1 MHLRGN
7 VIYNTWE
14 NFWKKAYKSSYFR
27 AQYDETSERTDWSL
41 SERQLFTQS
50 NGRTLLGQDT
60 MGRLHFLCTPH
71 DKIYA
76 VPSGGTDLG
85 GQFKGYIG
93 QYYQNDTAL
102 LLGKMKYDLELDN
115 GLMISGANKQSW
127 TTYYDDFLPVTAT
140 EHPELETRIFSFA
153 PILEK
158 EAVPASSIHPV
169 PGPAG
174 AFYCIEVK
182 NISKRYRNTVLDDIS
197 FTAEKGQC
205 VGIIGANGCGK
216 TTLLS
221 IMAGVNKAQSGKI
234 YYNNELADKKS
245 VFKKYI
251 AYVPQENPLIDEL
264 TTKDNLLLWLGSN
277 KKIKDGFENGVLKDL
292 GIDEFL
298 NKQVNELSGGMK
310 RRLSIGI
317 SLSNNAPIMLLD
329 EPGSA
334 LDIYGK
340 QEVNSYILNYVKN
353 GGTVVM
359 STHDRDEIDLCTKL
373 YKIEDGILKECEG

>member
-1 MHLRGN
+1 M
-7 VIYNTWE
+7 
-14 NFWKKAYKSSYFR
+14 
-27 AQYDETSERTDWSL
+27 
-41 SERQLFTQS
+41 
-50 NGRTLLGQDT
+50 
-60 MGRLHFLCTPH
+60 
-71 DKIYA
+71 
-76 VPSGGTDLG
+76 
-85 GQFKGYIG
+85 
-93 QYYQNDTAL
+93 
-102 LLGKMKYDLELDN
+102 
-115 GLMISGANKQSW
+115 
-127 TTYYDDFLPVTAT
+127 
-140 EHPELETRIFSFA
+140 
-153 PILEK
+153 
-158 EAVPASSIHPV
+158 
-169 PGPAG
+169 
-174 AFYCIEVK
+174 IEVK

-205 VGIIGANGCGK
+205 IGIIGANGCGK

-340 QEVNSYILNYVKN
+340 QEVNSYISNYVKN

>member
-1 MHLRGN
+1 M
-7 VIYNTWE
+7 
-14 NFWKKAYKSSYFR
+14 
-27 AQYDETSERTDWSL
+27 
-41 SERQLFTQS
+41 
-50 NGRTLLGQDT
+50 
-60 MGRLHFLCTPH
+60 
-71 DKIYA
+71 
-76 VPSGGTDLG
+76 
-85 GQFKGYIG
+85 
-93 QYYQNDTAL
+93 
-102 LLGKMKYDLELDN
+102 
-115 GLMISGANKQSW
+115 
-127 TTYYDDFLPVTAT
+127 
-140 EHPELETRIFSFA
+140 
-153 PILEK
+153 
-158 EAVPASSIHPV
+158 
-169 PGPAG
+169 
-174 AFYCIEVK
+174 IEVK

-205 VGIIGANGCGK
+205 IGIIGANGCGK

-221 IMAGVNKAQSGKI
+221 IMAGVNKTQSGKI
-234 YYNNELADKKS
+234 YYNNELADRKS

-277 KKIKDGFENGVLKDL
+277 RKIKDGFENGVLKDL

-340 QEVNSYILNYVKN
+340 QEVNSYISNYVKN

-359 STHDRDEIDLCTKL
+359 STHDRDEIDLCNKL

>member
-1 MHLRGN
+1 M
-7 VIYNTWE
+7 
-14 NFWKKAYKSSYFR
+14 
-27 AQYDETSERTDWSL
+27 
-41 SERQLFTQS
+41 
-50 NGRTLLGQDT
+50 
-60 MGRLHFLCTPH
+60 
-71 DKIYA
+71 
-76 VPSGGTDLG
+76 
-85 GQFKGYIG
+85 
-93 QYYQNDTAL
+93 
-102 LLGKMKYDLELDN
+102 
-115 GLMISGANKQSW
+115 
-127 TTYYDDFLPVTAT
+127 
-140 EHPELETRIFSFA
+140 
-153 PILEK
+153 
-158 EAVPASSIHPV
+158 
-169 PGPAG
+169 
-174 AFYCIEVK
+174 IEVK

-205 VGIIGANGCGK
+205 IGIIGANGCGK

-234 YYNNELADKKS
+234 YYNNELADRKS

-277 KKIKDGFENGVLKDL
+277 RKIKDGFENGVLKDL

-329 EPGSA
+329 DPGSA

-340 QEVNSYILNYVKN
+340 QEVNSYISNYVKN

>member
-1 MHLRGN
+1 M
-7 VIYNTWE
+7 
-14 NFWKKAYKSSYFR
+14 
-27 AQYDETSERTDWSL
+27 
-41 SERQLFTQS
+41 
-50 NGRTLLGQDT
+50 
-60 MGRLHFLCTPH
+60 
-71 DKIYA
+71 
-76 VPSGGTDLG
+76 
-85 GQFKGYIG
+85 
-93 QYYQNDTAL
+93 
-102 LLGKMKYDLELDN
+102 
-115 GLMISGANKQSW
+115 
-127 TTYYDDFLPVTAT
+127 
-140 EHPELETRIFSFA
+140 
-153 PILEK
+153 
-158 EAVPASSIHPV
+158 
-169 PGPAG
+169 
-174 AFYCIEVK
+174 IEVK

-205 VGIIGANGCGK
+205 IGIIGANGCGK

-234 YYNNELADKKS
+234 YYNNELADRKS

-317 SLSNNAPIMLLD
+317 SLSNNAPIMILD

>member
-1 MHLRGN
+1 M
-7 VIYNTWE
+7 
-14 NFWKKAYKSSYFR
+14 
-27 AQYDETSERTDWSL
+27 
-41 SERQLFTQS
+41 
-50 NGRTLLGQDT
+50 
-60 MGRLHFLCTPH
+60 
-71 DKIYA
+71 
-76 VPSGGTDLG
+76 
-85 GQFKGYIG
+85 
-93 QYYQNDTAL
+93 
-102 LLGKMKYDLELDN
+102 
-115 GLMISGANKQSW
+115 
-127 TTYYDDFLPVTAT
+127 
-140 EHPELETRIFSFA
+140 
-153 PILEK
+153 
-158 EAVPASSIHPV
+158 
-169 PGPAG
+169 
-174 AFYCIEVK
+174 IEVK
-182 NISKRYRNTVLDDIS
+182 NISKRYRNTVLEDIS

-205 VGIIGANGCGK
+205 IGIIGANGCGK

-234 YYNNELADKKS
+234 YYNNELADRKS

-264 TTKDNLLLWLGSN
+264 TTKDNLLLWLGSDR
-277 KKIKDGFENGVLKDL
+277 KIKDGFENGVLKDL

-340 QEVNSYILNYVKN
+340 QEVNSYISNYVKN

>member
-1 MHLRGN
+1 M
-7 VIYNTWE
+7 
-14 NFWKKAYKSSYFR
+14 
-27 AQYDETSERTDWSL
+27 
-41 SERQLFTQS
+41 
-50 NGRTLLGQDT
+50 
-60 MGRLHFLCTPH
+60 
-71 DKIYA
+71 
-76 VPSGGTDLG
+76 
-85 GQFKGYIG
+85 
-93 QYYQNDTAL
+93 
-102 LLGKMKYDLELDN
+102 
-115 GLMISGANKQSW
+115 
-127 TTYYDDFLPVTAT
+127 
-140 EHPELETRIFSFA
+140 
-153 PILEK
+153 
-158 EAVPASSIHPV
+158 
-169 PGPAG
+169 
-174 AFYCIEVK
+174 IEVK

-340 QEVNSYILNYVKN
+340 QEVNSYIWNYVKN

>member
-1 MHLRGN
+1 M
-7 VIYNTWE
+7 
-14 NFWKKAYKSSYFR
+14 
-27 AQYDETSERTDWSL
+27 
-41 SERQLFTQS
+41 
-50 NGRTLLGQDT
+50 
-60 MGRLHFLCTPH
+60 
-71 DKIYA
+71 
-76 VPSGGTDLG
+76 
-85 GQFKGYIG
+85 
-93 QYYQNDTAL
+93 
-102 LLGKMKYDLELDN
+102 
-115 GLMISGANKQSW
+115 
-127 TTYYDDFLPVTAT
+127 
-140 EHPELETRIFSFA
+140 
-153 PILEK
+153 
-158 EAVPASSIHPV
+158 
-169 PGPAG
+169 
-174 AFYCIEVK
+174 IEVK

-340 QEVNSYILNYVKN
+340 QEVNSYILNYVIN

>member
-1 MHLRGN
+1 M
-7 VIYNTWE
+7 
-14 NFWKKAYKSSYFR
+14 
-27 AQYDETSERTDWSL
+27 
-41 SERQLFTQS
+41 
-50 NGRTLLGQDT
+50 
-60 MGRLHFLCTPH
+60 
-71 DKIYA
+71 
-76 VPSGGTDLG
+76 
-85 GQFKGYIG
+85 
-93 QYYQNDTAL
+93 
-102 LLGKMKYDLELDN
+102 
-115 GLMISGANKQSW
+115 
-127 TTYYDDFLPVTAT
+127 
-140 EHPELETRIFSFA
+140 
-153 PILEK
+153 
-158 EAVPASSIHPV
+158 
-169 PGPAG
+169 
-174 AFYCIEVK
+174 IEVK

-205 VGIIGANGCGK
+205 IGIIGANGCGK

-221 IMAGVNKAQSGKI
+221 IMAGVNKTPSGKI
-234 YYNNELADKKS
+234 YYNNELADRKS

-277 KKIKDGFENGVLKDL
+277 RKIKDGFENGVLKDL

-340 QEVNSYILNYVKN
+340 QEVNSYISNYVKN

>member
-1 MHLRGN
+1 M
-7 VIYNTWE
+7 
-14 NFWKKAYKSSYFR
+14 
-27 AQYDETSERTDWSL
+27 
-41 SERQLFTQS
+41 
-50 NGRTLLGQDT
+50 
-60 MGRLHFLCTPH
+60 
-71 DKIYA
+71 
-76 VPSGGTDLG
+76 
-85 GQFKGYIG
+85 
-93 QYYQNDTAL
+93 
-102 LLGKMKYDLELDN
+102 
-115 GLMISGANKQSW
+115 
-127 TTYYDDFLPVTAT
+127 
-140 EHPELETRIFSFA
+140 
-153 PILEK
+153 
-158 EAVPASSIHPV
+158 
-169 PGPAG
+169 
-174 AFYCIEVK
+174 IEVK

-197 FTAEKGQC
+197 FAAEKGQC
-205 VGIIGANGCGK
+205 IGIIGANGCGK

-234 YYNNELADKKS
+234 YYNNELADRKS

-277 KKIKDGFENGVLKDL
+277 RKIKDGFENGVLKDL

-340 QEVNSYILNYVKN
+340 QEVNSYISNYVKN

>member
-1 MHLRGN
+1 M
-7 VIYNTWE
+7 
-14 NFWKKAYKSSYFR
+14 
-27 AQYDETSERTDWSL
+27 
-41 SERQLFTQS
+41 
-50 NGRTLLGQDT
+50 
-60 MGRLHFLCTPH
+60 
-71 DKIYA
+71 
-76 VPSGGTDLG
+76 
-85 GQFKGYIG
+85 
-93 QYYQNDTAL
+93 
-102 LLGKMKYDLELDN
+102 
-115 GLMISGANKQSW
+115 
-127 TTYYDDFLPVTAT
+127 
-140 EHPELETRIFSFA
+140 
-153 PILEK
+153 
-158 EAVPASSIHPV
+158 
-169 PGPAG
+169 
-174 AFYCIEVK
+174 IEVK

-205 VGIIGANGCGK
+205 IGIIGANGCGK

-221 IMAGVNKAQSGKI
+221 IMAGVNKTQSGKI
-234 YYNNELADKKS
+234 YYNNELADRKS

-264 TTKDNLLLWLGSN
+264 TTKDNVLLWLGSN
-277 KKIKDGFENGVLKDL
+277 RKIKDGFENGVLKDL

-340 QEVNSYILNYVKN
+340 QEVNSYISNYVKN

-359 STHDRDEIDLCTKL
+359 STHDRDEIDLCNKL

>member
-1 MHLRGN
+1 M
-7 VIYNTWE
+7 
-14 NFWKKAYKSSYFR
+14 
-27 AQYDETSERTDWSL
+27 
-41 SERQLFTQS
+41 
-50 NGRTLLGQDT
+50 
-60 MGRLHFLCTPH
+60 
-71 DKIYA
+71 
-76 VPSGGTDLG
+76 
-85 GQFKGYIG
+85 
-93 QYYQNDTAL
+93 
-102 LLGKMKYDLELDN
+102 
-115 GLMISGANKQSW
+115 
-127 TTYYDDFLPVTAT
+127 
-140 EHPELETRIFSFA
+140 
-153 PILEK
+153 
-158 EAVPASSIHPV
+158 
-169 PGPAG
+169 
-174 AFYCIEVK
+174 IEVK

-205 VGIIGANGCGK
+205 IGIIGANGCGK

-221 IMAGVNKAQSGKI
+221 IMAGVNKIQSGKI
-234 YYNNELADKKS
+234 YYNNELADRKS

-277 KKIKDGFENGVLKDL
+277 RKIKDGFENGVLKDL

-340 QEVNSYILNYVKN
+340 QEVNSYISNYVKN

-359 STHDRDEIDLCTKL
+359 STHDRDEIDLCNKL

>member
-1 MHLRGN
+1 M
-7 VIYNTWE
+7 
-14 NFWKKAYKSSYFR
+14 
-27 AQYDETSERTDWSL
+27 
-41 SERQLFTQS
+41 
-50 NGRTLLGQDT
+50 
-60 MGRLHFLCTPH
+60 
-71 DKIYA
+71 
-76 VPSGGTDLG
+76 
-85 GQFKGYIG
+85 
-93 QYYQNDTAL
+93 
-102 LLGKMKYDLELDN
+102 
-115 GLMISGANKQSW
+115 
-127 TTYYDDFLPVTAT
+127 
-140 EHPELETRIFSFA
+140 
-153 PILEK
+153 
-158 EAVPASSIHPV
+158 
-169 PGPAG
+169 
-174 AFYCIEVK
+174 IEVK

-205 VGIIGANGCGK
+205 IGIIGANGCGK

-234 YYNNELADKKS
+234 YYNNELADRKS

-277 KKIKDGFENGVLKDL
+277 RKIKDGFENGVLKDL
-292 GIDEFL
+292 GIGEFL

-317 SLSNNAPIMLLD
+317 SLSNNASIMLLD

-340 QEVNSYILNYVKN
+340 QEVNSYISNYVKN

>member
-1 MHLRGN
+1 M
-7 VIYNTWE
+7 
-14 NFWKKAYKSSYFR
+14 
-27 AQYDETSERTDWSL
+27 
-41 SERQLFTQS
+41 
-50 NGRTLLGQDT
+50 
-60 MGRLHFLCTPH
+60 
-71 DKIYA
+71 
-76 VPSGGTDLG
+76 
-85 GQFKGYIG
+85 
-93 QYYQNDTAL
+93 
-102 LLGKMKYDLELDN
+102 
-115 GLMISGANKQSW
+115 
-127 TTYYDDFLPVTAT
+127 
-140 EHPELETRIFSFA
+140 
-153 PILEK
+153 
-158 EAVPASSIHPV
+158 
-169 PGPAG
+169 
-174 AFYCIEVK
+174 IEVK

-205 VGIIGANGCGK
+205 IGIIGANGCGK

-234 YYNNELADKKS
+234 YYNNELADRKS

-277 KKIKDGFENGVLKDL
+277 RKIKDGFENGVLKDL

-340 QEVNSYILNYVKN
+340 QEVNSYISNYVKN

-373 YKIEDGILKECEG
+373 YKIEDGILKDCEG

>member
-1 MHLRGN
+1 M
-7 VIYNTWE
+7 
-14 NFWKKAYKSSYFR
+14 
-27 AQYDETSERTDWSL
+27 
-41 SERQLFTQS
+41 
-50 NGRTLLGQDT
+50 
-60 MGRLHFLCTPH
+60 
-71 DKIYA
+71 
-76 VPSGGTDLG
+76 
-85 GQFKGYIG
+85 
-93 QYYQNDTAL
+93 
-102 LLGKMKYDLELDN
+102 
-115 GLMISGANKQSW
+115 
-127 TTYYDDFLPVTAT
+127 
-140 EHPELETRIFSFA
+140 
-153 PILEK
+153 
-158 EAVPASSIHPV
+158 
-169 PGPAG
+169 
-174 AFYCIEVK
+174 IEVK

-234 YYNNELADKKS
+234 YYNNELADRKS

-277 KKIKDGFENGVLKDL
+277 KRIKDGFENGVLKDL

>member
-1 MHLRGN
+1 M
-7 VIYNTWE
+7 
-14 NFWKKAYKSSYFR
+14 
-27 AQYDETSERTDWSL
+27 
-41 SERQLFTQS
+41 
-50 NGRTLLGQDT
+50 
-60 MGRLHFLCTPH
+60 
-71 DKIYA
+71 
-76 VPSGGTDLG
+76 
-85 GQFKGYIG
+85 
-93 QYYQNDTAL
+93 
-102 LLGKMKYDLELDN
+102 
-115 GLMISGANKQSW
+115 
-127 TTYYDDFLPVTAT
+127 
-140 EHPELETRIFSFA
+140 
-153 PILEK
+153 
-158 EAVPASSIHPV
+158 
-169 PGPAG
+169 
-174 AFYCIEVK
+174 IEVK

-205 VGIIGANGCGK
+205 IGIIGANGCGK

-234 YYNNELADKKS
+234 YYNNELADRKS

-340 QEVNSYILNYVKN
+340 QEVNSYISNYVKN

>member
-1 MHLRGN
+1 M
-7 VIYNTWE
+7 
-14 NFWKKAYKSSYFR
+14 
-27 AQYDETSERTDWSL
+27 
-41 SERQLFTQS
+41 
-50 NGRTLLGQDT
+50 
-60 MGRLHFLCTPH
+60 
-71 DKIYA
+71 
-76 VPSGGTDLG
+76 
-85 GQFKGYIG
+85 
-93 QYYQNDTAL
+93 
-102 LLGKMKYDLELDN
+102 
-115 GLMISGANKQSW
+115 
-127 TTYYDDFLPVTAT
+127 
-140 EHPELETRIFSFA
+140 
-153 PILEK
+153 
-158 EAVPASSIHPV
+158 
-169 PGPAG
+169 
-174 AFYCIEVK
+174 IEVK
-182 NISKRYRNTVLDDIS
+182 NITKSYRNTVLDDIS

-205 VGIIGANGCGK
+205 IGIIGANGCGK

-221 IMAGVNKAQSGKI
+221 IMAGVNKTQSGKI
-234 YYNNELADKKS
+234 YYNNELADRKS

-277 KKIKDGFENGVLKDL
+277 RKIKDGFENGVLKDL

-340 QEVNSYILNYVKN
+340 QEVNSYISNYVKN

>member
-1 MHLRGN
+1 M
-7 VIYNTWE
+7 
-14 NFWKKAYKSSYFR
+14 
-27 AQYDETSERTDWSL
+27 
-41 SERQLFTQS
+41 
-50 NGRTLLGQDT
+50 
-60 MGRLHFLCTPH
+60 
-71 DKIYA
+71 
-76 VPSGGTDLG
+76 
-85 GQFKGYIG
+85 
-93 QYYQNDTAL
+93 
-102 LLGKMKYDLELDN
+102 
-115 GLMISGANKQSW
+115 
-127 TTYYDDFLPVTAT
+127 
-140 EHPELETRIFSFA
+140 
-153 PILEK
+153 
-158 EAVPASSIHPV
+158 
-169 PGPAG
+169 
-174 AFYCIEVK
+174 IEVK

-373 YKIEDGILKECEG
+373 YKIEGGILKECEG

>member
-1 MHLRGN
+1 M
-7 VIYNTWE
+7 
-14 NFWKKAYKSSYFR
+14 
-27 AQYDETSERTDWSL
+27 
-41 SERQLFTQS
+41 
-50 NGRTLLGQDT
+50 
-60 MGRLHFLCTPH
+60 
-71 DKIYA
+71 
-76 VPSGGTDLG
+76 
-85 GQFKGYIG
+85 
-93 QYYQNDTAL
+93 
-102 LLGKMKYDLELDN
+102 
-115 GLMISGANKQSW
+115 
-127 TTYYDDFLPVTAT
+127 
-140 EHPELETRIFSFA
+140 
-153 PILEK
+153 
-158 EAVPASSIHPV
+158 
-169 PGPAG
+169 
-174 AFYCIEVK
+174 IEVK

-205 VGIIGANGCGK
+205 IGIIGANGCGK

-234 YYNNELADKKS
+234 YYNNELADRKS

-359 STHDRDEIDLCTKL
+359 STHDRDEIELCTKL

>member
-1 MHLRGN
+1 M
-7 VIYNTWE
+7 
-14 NFWKKAYKSSYFR
+14 
-27 AQYDETSERTDWSL
+27 
-41 SERQLFTQS
+41 
-50 NGRTLLGQDT
+50 
-60 MGRLHFLCTPH
+60 
-71 DKIYA
+71 
-76 VPSGGTDLG
+76 
-85 GQFKGYIG
+85 
-93 QYYQNDTAL
+93 
-102 LLGKMKYDLELDN
+102 
-115 GLMISGANKQSW
+115 
-127 TTYYDDFLPVTAT
+127 
-140 EHPELETRIFSFA
+140 
-153 PILEK
+153 
-158 EAVPASSIHPV
+158 
-169 PGPAG
+169 
-174 AFYCIEVK
+174 IEVK

-221 IMAGVNKAQSGKI
+221 IMDGVNKAQSGKI

>member
-1 MHLRGN
+1 M
-7 VIYNTWE
+7 
-14 NFWKKAYKSSYFR
+14 
-27 AQYDETSERTDWSL
+27 
-41 SERQLFTQS
+41 
-50 NGRTLLGQDT
+50 
-60 MGRLHFLCTPH
+60 
-71 DKIYA
+71 
-76 VPSGGTDLG
+76 
-85 GQFKGYIG
+85 
-93 QYYQNDTAL
+93 
-102 LLGKMKYDLELDN
+102 
-115 GLMISGANKQSW
+115 
-127 TTYYDDFLPVTAT
+127 
-140 EHPELETRIFSFA
+140 
-153 PILEK
+153 
-158 EAVPASSIHPV
+158 
-169 PGPAG
+169 
-174 AFYCIEVK
+174 IEVK
-182 NISKRYRNTVLDDIS
+182 NISKRYRNTVLEDIS

-205 VGIIGANGCGK
+205 IGIIGANGCGK

-234 YYNNELADKKS
+234 YYNNELADMKS

-277 KKIKDGFENGVLKDL
+277 RKIKDGFENGVLKDL

-340 QEVNSYILNYVKN
+340 QEVNSYISNYVKN

>member
-1 MHLRGN
+1 M
-7 VIYNTWE
+7 
-14 NFWKKAYKSSYFR
+14 
-27 AQYDETSERTDWSL
+27 
-41 SERQLFTQS
+41 
-50 NGRTLLGQDT
+50 
-60 MGRLHFLCTPH
+60 
-71 DKIYA
+71 
-76 VPSGGTDLG
+76 
-85 GQFKGYIG
+85 
-93 QYYQNDTAL
+93 
-102 LLGKMKYDLELDN
+102 
-115 GLMISGANKQSW
+115 
-127 TTYYDDFLPVTAT
+127 
-140 EHPELETRIFSFA
+140 
-153 PILEK
+153 
-158 EAVPASSIHPV
+158 
-169 PGPAG
+169 
-174 AFYCIEVK
+174 IEVK
-182 NISKRYRNTVLDDIS
+182 NISNRYRNTVLDDIS

-205 VGIIGANGCGK
+205 IGIIGANGCGK

-234 YYNNELADKKS
+234 YYNNELADRKS

-277 KKIKDGFENGVLKDL
+277 RKIKDGFENGVLKDL

-340 QEVNSYILNYVKN
+340 QEVNSYISNYVKN

>member
-1 MHLRGN
+1 M
-7 VIYNTWE
+7 
-14 NFWKKAYKSSYFR
+14 
-27 AQYDETSERTDWSL
+27 
-41 SERQLFTQS
+41 
-50 NGRTLLGQDT
+50 
-60 MGRLHFLCTPH
+60 
-71 DKIYA
+71 
-76 VPSGGTDLG
+76 
-85 GQFKGYIG
+85 
-93 QYYQNDTAL
+93 
-102 LLGKMKYDLELDN
+102 
-115 GLMISGANKQSW
+115 
-127 TTYYDDFLPVTAT
+127 
-140 EHPELETRIFSFA
+140 
-153 PILEK
+153 
-158 EAVPASSIHPV
+158 
-169 PGPAG
+169 
-174 AFYCIEVK
+174 IEVK

-205 VGIIGANGCGK
+205 IGIIGANGCGK

-234 YYNNELADKKS
+234 YYNNELADRKS

-277 KKIKDGFENGVLKDL
+277 RKIKDGFENGVLKDL

>member
-1 MHLRGN
+1 M
-7 VIYNTWE
+7 
-14 NFWKKAYKSSYFR
+14 
-27 AQYDETSERTDWSL
+27 
-41 SERQLFTQS
+41 
-50 NGRTLLGQDT
+50 
-60 MGRLHFLCTPH
+60 
-71 DKIYA
+71 
-76 VPSGGTDLG
+76 
-85 GQFKGYIG
+85 
-93 QYYQNDTAL
+93 
-102 LLGKMKYDLELDN
+102 
-115 GLMISGANKQSW
+115 
-127 TTYYDDFLPVTAT
+127 
-140 EHPELETRIFSFA
+140 
-153 PILEK
+153 
-158 EAVPASSIHPV
+158 
-169 PGPAG
+169 
-174 AFYCIEVK
+174 IEVK

-205 VGIIGANGCGK
+205 IGIIGANGCGK

-221 IMAGVNKAQSGKI
+221 IMAGVNKTQSGKI
-234 YYNNELADKKS
+234 YYNNELADRKS

-277 KKIKDGFENGVLKDL
+277 RKIKDGFENGVLKEL

-340 QEVNSYILNYVKN
+340 QEVNSYISNYVKN

>member
-1 MHLRGN
+1 M
-7 VIYNTWE
+7 
-14 NFWKKAYKSSYFR
+14 
-27 AQYDETSERTDWSL
+27 
-41 SERQLFTQS
+41 
-50 NGRTLLGQDT
+50 
-60 MGRLHFLCTPH
+60 
-71 DKIYA
+71 
-76 VPSGGTDLG
+76 
-85 GQFKGYIG
+85 
-93 QYYQNDTAL
+93 
-102 LLGKMKYDLELDN
+102 
-115 GLMISGANKQSW
+115 
-127 TTYYDDFLPVTAT
+127 
-140 EHPELETRIFSFA
+140 
-153 PILEK
+153 
-158 EAVPASSIHPV
+158 
-169 PGPAG
+169 
-174 AFYCIEVK
+174 IEVK

-340 QEVNSYILNYVKN
+340 QEVNSYISNYVKN

>member
-1 MHLRGN
+1 M
-7 VIYNTWE
+7 
-14 NFWKKAYKSSYFR
+14 
-27 AQYDETSERTDWSL
+27 
-41 SERQLFTQS
+41 
-50 NGRTLLGQDT
+50 
-60 MGRLHFLCTPH
+60 
-71 DKIYA
+71 
-76 VPSGGTDLG
+76 
-85 GQFKGYIG
+85 
-93 QYYQNDTAL
+93 
-102 LLGKMKYDLELDN
+102 
-115 GLMISGANKQSW
+115 
-127 TTYYDDFLPVTAT
+127 
-140 EHPELETRIFSFA
+140 
-153 PILEK
+153 
-158 EAVPASSIHPV
+158 
-169 PGPAG
+169 
-174 AFYCIEVK
+174 IEVK
-182 NISKRYRNTVLDDIS
+182 NISKRYRNTVLEDIS

-205 VGIIGANGCGK
+205 IGIIGANSCGK

-234 YYNNELADKKS
+234 YYNNELADMKS

-277 KKIKDGFENGVLKDL
+277 RKIKDGFENGVLKDL

-340 QEVNSYILNYVKN
+340 QEVNSYISNYVKN

>member
-1 MHLRGN
+1 M
-7 VIYNTWE
+7 
-14 NFWKKAYKSSYFR
+14 
-27 AQYDETSERTDWSL
+27 
-41 SERQLFTQS
+41 
-50 NGRTLLGQDT
+50 
-60 MGRLHFLCTPH
+60 
-71 DKIYA
+71 
-76 VPSGGTDLG
+76 
-85 GQFKGYIG
+85 
-93 QYYQNDTAL
+93 
-102 LLGKMKYDLELDN
+102 
-115 GLMISGANKQSW
+115 
-127 TTYYDDFLPVTAT
+127 
-140 EHPELETRIFSFA
+140 
-153 PILEK
+153 
-158 EAVPASSIHPV
+158 
-169 PGPAG
+169 
-174 AFYCIEVK
+174 IEVK

-205 VGIIGANGCGK
+205 IGIIGANGCGK

-234 YYNNELADKKS
+234 YYNNELADRKS

-264 TTKDNLLLWLGSN
+264 TTKYNLLLWLGSN

>member
-1 MHLRGN
+1 M
-7 VIYNTWE
+7 
-14 NFWKKAYKSSYFR
+14 
-27 AQYDETSERTDWSL
+27 
-41 SERQLFTQS
+41 
-50 NGRTLLGQDT
+50 
-60 MGRLHFLCTPH
+60 
-71 DKIYA
+71 
-76 VPSGGTDLG
+76 
-85 GQFKGYIG
+85 
-93 QYYQNDTAL
+93 
-102 LLGKMKYDLELDN
+102 
-115 GLMISGANKQSW
+115 
-127 TTYYDDFLPVTAT
+127 
-140 EHPELETRIFSFA
+140 
-153 PILEK
+153 
-158 EAVPASSIHPV
+158 
-169 PGPAG
+169 
-174 AFYCIEVK
+174 IEVK

-197 FTAEKGQC
+197 FTAEKCQC
-205 VGIIGANGCGK
+205 ICIIGANGCGK

-221 IMAGVNKAQSGKI
+221 IMAGVNKTQSGKI
-234 YYNNELADKKS
+234 YYNNELADRKS

-277 KKIKDGFENGVLKDL
+277 RKIKDGFENGVLKDL

-340 QEVNSYILNYVKN
+340 QEVNSYISNYVKN

>member
-1 MHLRGN
+1 M
-7 VIYNTWE
+7 
-14 NFWKKAYKSSYFR
+14 
-27 AQYDETSERTDWSL
+27 
-41 SERQLFTQS
+41 
-50 NGRTLLGQDT
+50 
-60 MGRLHFLCTPH
+60 
-71 DKIYA
+71 
-76 VPSGGTDLG
+76 
-85 GQFKGYIG
+85 
-93 QYYQNDTAL
+93 
-102 LLGKMKYDLELDN
+102 
-115 GLMISGANKQSW
+115 
-127 TTYYDDFLPVTAT
+127 
-140 EHPELETRIFSFA
+140 
-153 PILEK
+153 
-158 EAVPASSIHPV
+158 
-169 PGPAG
+169 
-174 AFYCIEVK
+174 IEVK

-205 VGIIGANGCGK
+205 IGIIGANGCGK

-234 YYNNELADKKS
+234 YYNNELADRKS

-277 KKIKDGFENGVLKDL
+277 RKIKDGFENGVLKDL

-340 QEVNSYILNYVKN
+340 QEVNSYISNYVKN

-359 STHDRDEIDLCTKL
+359 STNDRDEIDLCTKL

>member
-1 MHLRGN
+1 M
-7 VIYNTWE
+7 
-14 NFWKKAYKSSYFR
+14 
-27 AQYDETSERTDWSL
+27 
-41 SERQLFTQS
+41 
-50 NGRTLLGQDT
+50 
-60 MGRLHFLCTPH
+60 
-71 DKIYA
+71 
-76 VPSGGTDLG
+76 
-85 GQFKGYIG
+85 
-93 QYYQNDTAL
+93 
-102 LLGKMKYDLELDN
+102 
-115 GLMISGANKQSW
+115 
-127 TTYYDDFLPVTAT
+127 
-140 EHPELETRIFSFA
+140 
-153 PILEK
+153 
-158 EAVPASSIHPV
+158 
-169 PGPAG
+169 
-174 AFYCIEVK
+174 IEVK
-182 NISKRYRNTVLDDIS
+182 NISKRYRNTVLEDIS

-205 VGIIGANGCGK
+205 IGIIGANGCGK

-234 YYNNELADKKS
+234 YYNNELADMKS

-277 KKIKDGFENGVLKDL
+277 RKIKDGFENGVLKDL

-340 QEVNSYILNYVKN
+340 QEVNSYISNYVKN

-359 STHDRDEIDLCTKL
+359 STHDRDEIDLCNKL

>member
-1 MHLRGN
+1 M
-7 VIYNTWE
+7 
-14 NFWKKAYKSSYFR
+14 
-27 AQYDETSERTDWSL
+27 
-41 SERQLFTQS
+41 
-50 NGRTLLGQDT
+50 
-60 MGRLHFLCTPH
+60 
-71 DKIYA
+71 
-76 VPSGGTDLG
+76 
-85 GQFKGYIG
+85 
-93 QYYQNDTAL
+93 
-102 LLGKMKYDLELDN
+102 
-115 GLMISGANKQSW
+115 
-127 TTYYDDFLPVTAT
+127 
-140 EHPELETRIFSFA
+140 
-153 PILEK
+153 
-158 EAVPASSIHPV
+158 
-169 PGPAG
+169 
-174 AFYCIEVK
+174 IEVK

-264 TTKDNLLLWLGSN
+264 TTKDNLLLWLGRN

>member
-1 MHLRGN
+1 M
-7 VIYNTWE
+7 
-14 NFWKKAYKSSYFR
+14 
-27 AQYDETSERTDWSL
+27 
-41 SERQLFTQS
+41 
-50 NGRTLLGQDT
+50 
-60 MGRLHFLCTPH
+60 
-71 DKIYA
+71 
-76 VPSGGTDLG
+76 
-85 GQFKGYIG
+85 
-93 QYYQNDTAL
+93 
-102 LLGKMKYDLELDN
+102 
-115 GLMISGANKQSW
+115 
-127 TTYYDDFLPVTAT
+127 
-140 EHPELETRIFSFA
+140 
-153 PILEK
+153 
-158 EAVPASSIHPV
+158 
-169 PGPAG
+169 
-174 AFYCIEVK
+174 IEVK

-205 VGIIGANGCGK
+205 IGIIGANGCGK

-234 YYNNELADKKS
+234 YYNNELADRKS

-277 KKIKDGFENGVLKDL
+277 RKIKDGFENGVLKDL

-317 SLSNNAPIMLLD
+317 SLSNNASIMLLD

-340 QEVNSYILNYVKN
+340 QEVNSYISNYVKN
-353 GGTVVM
+353 GVTVVM

>member
-1 MHLRGN
+1 M
-7 VIYNTWE
+7 
-14 NFWKKAYKSSYFR
+14 
-27 AQYDETSERTDWSL
+27 
-41 SERQLFTQS
+41 
-50 NGRTLLGQDT
+50 
-60 MGRLHFLCTPH
+60 
-71 DKIYA
+71 
-76 VPSGGTDLG
+76 
-85 GQFKGYIG
+85 
-93 QYYQNDTAL
+93 
-102 LLGKMKYDLELDN
+102 
-115 GLMISGANKQSW
+115 
-127 TTYYDDFLPVTAT
+127 
-140 EHPELETRIFSFA
+140 
-153 PILEK
+153 
-158 EAVPASSIHPV
+158 
-169 PGPAG
+169 
-174 AFYCIEVK
+174 IEVK

-205 VGIIGANGCGK
+205 IGIIGANGCGK
-216 TTLLS
+216 PHCFLLWLVSTRHSLENILQQWTCRQEKCFQKVYCLCTT
-221 IMAGVNKAQSGKI
+221 G
-234 YYNNELADKKS
+234 
-245 VFKKYI
+245 
-251 AYVPQENPLIDEL
+251 NPLIDEL

-277 KKIKDGFENGVLKDL
+277 RKIKDGFENGVLKDL

-340 QEVNSYILNYVKN
+340 QEVNSYISNYVKN